1 MKVTCFALEP
11 GGGMRPEAEA
21 TALAG
26 WRAGAGPY
34 WIDIGGGR
42 PEEVTAWL
50 AGLGLEP
57 GLLDL
62 LHIGEDDTRI
72 LPLAESVFFA
82 YPVTPE
88 AEAGKP
94 AHFGC
99 LCLDRLVITM
109 HEQPEEPWAHDEGPV
124 TKLKLPNG
132 TTAGVV
138 CALTLLHS
146 GRLRRRVVK
155 LRREGDATTES
166 MDRIRRRSPWRR
178 SCR

>member
-1 MKVTCFALEP
+1 MKVTCLALEP

-42 PEEVTAWL
+42 PEEVMAWL

-82 YPVTPE
+82 YPVRRKQ
-88 AEAGKP
+88 KP
-94 AHFGC
+94 GS
-99 LCLDRLVITM
+99 
-109 HEQPEEPWAHDEGPV
+109 P
-124 TKLKLPNG
+124 
-132 TTAGVV
+132 
-138 CALTLLHS
+138 LTS
-146 GRLRRRVVK
+146 AASVSIG
-155 LRREGDATTES
+155 S
-166 MDRIRRRSPWRR
+166 
-178 SCR
+178 